1 MRQRP
6 NSERGSKTSLQGGY
20 GANNLVDVEKSF
32 ANLAQANLE
41 DRAAVTN
48 FADAN
53 IHLATQVAKQANNMA
68 TKDATM
74 KTMTKLIQPLQ
85 GEI

>member
-1 MRQRP
+1 MGIK
-6 NSERGSKTSLQGGY
+6 E
-20 GANNLVDVEKSF
+20 SF
-32 ANLAQANLE
+32 INLAQATAE
-41 DRAAVTN
+41 DRAEVNNLTDVN
-48 FADAN
+48 R
-53 IHLATQVAKQANNMA
+53 HLATQVAKQANNMA